1 MNFYKIIKQQYEQY
15 EQYEKKVHA
24 MPYTCDG
31 CPCKILR
38 DKIFGLRRDC
48 TSEMM
53 HLVKKYNI
61 SGTNIFSC
69 YDCMLA
75 SVKIAK
81 KLFVKEFN
89 KI

>member
-15 EQYEKKVHA
+15 EKKEHA
-24 MPYTCDG
+24 MPSTCNH
-31 CPCKILR
+31 CPCEMLR
-38 DKIFGLRRDC
+38 DKIFGLRGDC

-61 SGTNIFSC
+61 SGTNVFSC
-69 YDCMLA
+69 YGCILA

-81 KLFVKEFN
+81 KIFVKEFN

>member
-15 EQYEKKVHA
+15 EKKVHA
-24 MPYTCDG
+24 MPSTCDD
-31 CPCKILR
+31 CPCEMLR
-38 DKIFGLRRDC
+38 DKIFGSCGNRDC

-53 HLVKKYNI
+53 YLVKKYNI

-69 YDCMLA
+69 YGCMLA